1 MPHDRSHALVL
12 GLALLVAAPAHAQQF
27 ATIPAPAARE
37 TAVPQLAAPEIATDT
52 LPVWE
57 RTLYKTLT
65 YQAAANLS
73 DLALYG
79 VLLGGT
85 AVAGAGFFAVN
96 AVSAASL
103 YYGFEYA
110 WQAFGPPPEEK
121 TNQTIA
127 QKTVLFRVLNSS
139 RNFALGYGFGGS
151 VTVAAGFVAANF
163 VTDTLIFVTNEYAW
177 DVFRPGAPARSQI
190 TPSSLAVIR
199 GRP

>member
-1 MPHDRSHALVL
+1 MAEGESLSRIAERLYGDRGLWKALAAYNTDRLPNPNVLKTGLVL
-12 GLALLVAAPAHAQQF
+12 R
-27 ATIPAPAARE
+27 IPPKE
-37 TAVPQLAAPEIATDT
+37 
-52 LPVWE
+52 
-57 RTLYKTLT
+57 
-65 YQAAANLS
+65 
-73 DLALYG
+73 

-110 WQAFGPPPEEK
+110 WQTFGPPPEEK

-163 VTDTLIFVTNEYAW
+163 VTDTVIFVTNEYAW
-177 DVFRPGAPARSQI
+177 DVFRPGAPARSQL